1 MTPTRDDVLDHCA
14 QLEAR
19 AQALIDRWGKN

>member
-1 MTPTRDDVLDHCA
+1 VA

-19 AQALIDRWGKN
+19 APQA